1 MVKKNMKQKSKG
13 INDVVGFK
21 NIFSNETTDFLLGAL
36 LVLMAIYVIIAMS
49 SYLTTGQADQSILED
64 MRPGDWLNSDR
75 KFTNYCGSIGAL
87 ISYSL
92 ITINFGYAAFF
103 IPIFFILVGLKLMKV
118 YSVNLWKW
126 FLAFA
131 VVMLW
136 CSVFFAKFLTVLFS
150 ESVYNPGGNHGLF
163 VSQWIEN
170 IVGTPGLIVV
180 LALVAIVF
188 LVFVSSETINVI
200 RNILNPKRYLKKVKF
215 TIKSTNNDNETE
227 NVKDDDDII
236 VRDEYE
242 EEKISQPVSL
252 MDEVADDN
260 ENTEVIIE
268 DEIQDNKDKVDINIM
283 VAEEGEKATKE
294 TVMDAE
300 DINSPIN
307 PKEPFTNYKYPTLS
321 LLKKYDNDNQPYVD
335 KAELIKKKDR
345 IIEVLRSFKVEI
357 SKIDATVGPTITLY
371 EITPAEGIRISKIRG
386 LSDDLALNLA
396 AGGAEFA
403 ALTAG
408 TMHIVFDRLKEK
420 SPLPLVGIPQT
431 VCDEAKRMGYRKVGL
446 MGTIFT
452 MEKDFFKS
460 ALTENGIEVIVP
472 DKAQRELINQR
483 ITTELELGI
492 VNKSTEEEFLGIIEQ
507 MRAAHGIDA
516 LILGCT
522 ELPLILGA
530 HNCPLPVLDIMAIH
544 INSLAGMILSEEG

>member
-1 MVKKNMKQKSKG
+1 M
-13 INDVVGFK
+13 
-21 NIFSNETTDFLLGAL
+21 
-36 LVLMAIYVIIAMS
+36 
-49 SYLTTGQADQSILED
+49 
-64 MRPGDWLNSDR
+64 
-75 KFTNYCGSIGAL
+75 
-87 ISYSL
+87 
-92 ITINFGYAAFF
+92 
-103 IPIFFILVGLKLMKV
+103 
-118 YSVNLWKW
+118 
-126 FLAFA
+126 
-131 VVMLW
+131 
-136 CSVFFAKFLTVLFS
+136 
-150 ESVYNPGGNHGLF
+150 
-163 VSQWIEN
+163 
-170 IVGTPGLIVV
+170 
-180 LALVAIVF
+180 
-188 LVFVSSETINVI
+188 FVSSETINVI

-252 MDEVADDN
+252 MDEVVDDN

-396 AGGAEFA
+396 AGGVRIIA
-403 ALTAG
+403 
-408 TMHIVFDRLKEK
+408 
-420 SPLPLVGIPQT
+420 PIPG
-431 VCDEAKRMGYRKVGL
+431 K
-446 MGTIFT
+446 GTI
-452 MEKDFFKS
+452 
-460 ALTENGIEVIVP
+460 GIEVPNTKANIVSMESILNSRKFQETKMDLP
-472 DKAQRELINQR
+472 IALGKTITNEVYMVDLAKIPHLLVAGATGQGKSVGLNAIITSLLYKKHPNELKFVLIDPKKVEFPVYEPIAQKFMATVDDDEEPI
-483 ITTELELGI
+483 ITDVTKVVRTLKSLCTLMDHRYDLLKSRSKKHQGI
-492 VNKSTEEEFLGIIEQ
+492 Q
-507 MRAAHGIDA
+507 
-516 LILGCT
+516 
-522 ELPLILGA
+522 
-530 HNCPLPVLDIMAIH
+530 
-544 INSLAGMILSEEG
+544 

>member
-1 MVKKNMKQKSKG
+1 MV
-13 INDVVGFK
+13 
-21 NIFSNETTDFLLGAL
+21 
-36 LVLMAIYVIIAMS
+36 
-49 SYLTTGQADQSILED
+49 
-64 MRPGDWLNSDR
+64 
-75 KFTNYCGSIGAL
+75 
-87 ISYSL
+87 
-92 ITINFGYAAFF
+92 
-103 IPIFFILVGLKLMKV
+103 
-118 YSVNLWKW
+118 
-126 FLAFA
+126 LAFA

-252 MDEVADDN
+252 MDEVVDDN

-371 EITPAEGIRISKIRG
+371 EITPAEGIRISK
-386 LSDDLALNLA
+386 
-396 AGGAEFA
+396 F
-403 ALTAG
+403 
-408 TMHIVFDRLKEK
+408 V
-420 SPLPLVGIPQT
+420 V
-431 VCDEAKRMGYRKVGL
+431 
-446 MGTIFT
+446 
-452 MEKDFFKS
+452 
-460 ALTENGIEVIVP
+460 
-472 DKAQRELINQR
+472 
-483 ITTELELGI
+483 
-492 VNKSTEEEFLGIIEQ
+492 
-507 MRAAHGIDA
+507 
-516 LILGCT
+516 
-522 ELPLILGA
+522 
-530 HNCPLPVLDIMAIH
+530 
-544 INSLAGMILSEEG
+544 

>member
-1 MVKKNMKQKSKG
+1 M
-13 INDVVGFK
+13 
-21 NIFSNETTDFLLGAL
+21 
-36 LVLMAIYVIIAMS
+36 
-49 SYLTTGQADQSILED
+49 
-64 MRPGDWLNSDR
+64 
-75 KFTNYCGSIGAL
+75 
-87 ISYSL
+87 
-92 ITINFGYAAFF
+92 
-103 IPIFFILVGLKLMKV
+103 
-118 YSVNLWKW
+118 
-126 FLAFA
+126 
-131 VVMLW
+131 
-136 CSVFFAKFLTVLFS
+136 
-150 ESVYNPGGNHGLF
+150 
-163 VSQWIEN
+163 
-170 IVGTPGLIVV
+170 
-180 LALVAIVF
+180 
-188 LVFVSSETINVI
+188 FVSSETINVI

-396 AGGAEFA
+396 AGGVRIIA
-403 ALTAG
+403 
-408 TMHIVFDRLKEK
+408 
-420 SPLPLVGIPQT
+420 PIPG
-431 VCDEAKRMGYRKVGL
+431 K
-446 MGTIFT
+446 GTI
-452 MEKDFFKS
+452 
-460 ALTENGIEVIVP
+460 GIEVPNTKANIVSM
-472 DKAQRELINQR
+472 E
-483 ITTELELGI
+483 
-492 VNKSTEEEFLGIIEQ
+492 S
-507 MRAAHGIDA
+507 
-516 LILGCT
+516 IL
-522 ELPLILGA
+522 
-530 HNCPLPVLDIMAIH
+530 NSRKFQPVLQDKE
-544 INSLAGMILSEEG
+544 SLSV